1 MNNHTEVFIS
11 NKCNEIPTLE
21 TSSINNF
28 LPFYTEIS
36 NDNIAYL
43 FAYYHYKFNN
53 LFQFMNYKLTSNN
66 HHYNAEESRELIRVI
81 DDLESLN
88 STLKVTKYNFNIDIT
103 YLKIINVSKTFL
115 SGYGGSPIPD
125 DFKKIS
131 IIEAKPI
138 FMMNSTITVENIKV
152 GLKLIG
158 EGSYAQVLK
167 YKDKFYNKTF
177 ALKRAKLNLNDKE
190 LVRFKREYDSMKNLN
205 SPYILEVYKF
215 DDKENHYIMEYADW
229 ALSKYIEQHNTKL
242 VSSQRKNIISQI
254 FKGFEHLHSKG
265 MLHRDISINNI
276 LLKQYDDLLVIK
288 ISDFGLVKLKES
300 DLTSQNTEYKGSLND
315 PKLDIVGGFKDYEV
329 HHETY
334 ALTRLVYFILTG
346 KIRIDKS
353 FQNEHLKRFIEN
365 GISDNF
371 NDRYKSVKEMQKAF
385 NELVF

>member
-1 MNNHTEVFIS
+1 MNNHIEIFIS

-21 TSSINNF
+21 TSDINNF
-28 LPFYTEIS
+28 LPFYAEIA

-43 FAYYHYKFNN
+43 FAYYHYKFNS
-53 LFQFMNYKLTSNN
+53 LFQFMNYKLSANN
-66 HHYNAEESRELIRVI
+66 HHYNADESRELIRII
-81 DDLESLN
+81 DDLESLI
-88 STLKVTKYNFNIDIT
+88 STLKATKYNFSIDTT
-103 YLKIINVSKTFL
+103 YLEIIDATKIFL
-115 SGYGGSPIPD
+115 AGSGGSPIPD

-138 FMMNSTITVENIKV
+138 FIMNSIITVENKKF

-167 YKDKFYNKTF
+167 YKDEFYNKTF
-177 ALKRAKLNLNDKE
+177 ALKRAKLNLNNKE

-215 DDKENHYIMEYADW
+215 DNKTNHYTMEYADW
-229 ALSKYIEQHNTKL
+229 TLSKYIEKYNTKL
-242 VSSQRKNIISQI
+242 VNNQRKIIINQI
-254 FKGFEHLHSKG
+254 FKGFEYLHTKE

-276 LLKQYDDLLVIK
+276 LLKQYDDLVVIK

-315 PKLDIVGGFKDYEV
+315 PKLDIVGGFQAYEIY
-329 HHETY
+329 HETY
-334 ALTRLVYFILTG
+334 ALTRLIYFILTG
-346 KIRIDKS
+346 KICIDKS
-353 FQNEHLKRFIEN
+353 FQNEQLKMFIIN

-371 NDRYKSVKEMQKAF
+371 SDRYKSVKEMQKAF
-385 NELVF
+385 NKIVF